1 MHLLEVPEHPTDS
14 LPGGLDVVGHV
25 RARFFPE
32 VR

>member
-14 LPGGLDVVGHV
+14 LPGGLDVVSHE
-25 RARFFPE
+25 RARFFRK